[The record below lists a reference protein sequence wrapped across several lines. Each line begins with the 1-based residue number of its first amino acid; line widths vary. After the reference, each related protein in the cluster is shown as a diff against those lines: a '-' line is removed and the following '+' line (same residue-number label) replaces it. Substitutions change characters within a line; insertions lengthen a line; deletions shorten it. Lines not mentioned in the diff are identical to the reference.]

1 MSQKC
6 VFQIAATRA
15 ESAVCV
21 CVALKRPLCAERA
34 VEEKNMGEVPPLSPQ
49 TMGHEQSHPTGDLV
63 LGLQSSCP
71 WGFLPE
77 SSVVP
82 WDGPR

>member
-1 MSQKC
+1 
-6 VFQIAATRA
+6 
-15 ESAVCV
+15 
-21 CVALKRPLCAERA
+21 
-34 VEEKNMGEVPPLSPQ
+34 MGAMPPLSPQ

-77 SSVVP
+77 FSAVP